1 MTTISSASSQGYGV
15 SPLDRLK
22 QELAA
27 EISSGSVSA
36 SDSDALSSAL
46 DSIDSSLQ
54 QSRPSAGSTP
64 PSPGDLQDKVS
75 SLIDQQVTSG
85 ALTSDQASELKQV
98 FANTFT
104 GQGPGGAGGPPPGP
118 PPSATDSDS
127 DSASDGSTSDTQTS
141 IADLI
146 NNFLKQLQQNQT
158 SGYDASAGSTN
169 ASNSLSYLL
178 NIQT

>member
-1 MTTISSASSQGYGV
+1 MTTISAASSQGYGV

-46 DSIDSSLQ
+46 DSIDSSLRQ
-54 QSRPSAGSTP
+54 NQPSAGSAP

-85 ALTSDQASELKQV
+85 ALTSDQASELRQV
-98 FANTFT
+98 FANTFS
-104 GQGPGGAGGPPPGP
+104 GQGPGSAGGPPPGP
-118 PPSATDSDS
+118 PPSVT
-127 DSASDGSTSDTQTS
+127 DSASDSDGSTTDTQTS

-169 ASNSLSYLL
+169 AGNPVSYLL
-178 NIQT
+178 NIQA

>member
-104 GQGPGGAGGPPPGP
+104 GQGPGGAGGPPP
-118 PPSATDSDS
+118 SATDSDS